1 MNGCFLCVF
10 AVQKMANVT
19 DIEEIVKTWA
29 WTSFV
34 KTRGKDFQK
43 LKIDEVKMDVNWSR
57 VRFTPSAP
65 EYSDTSMVDQPNS
78 KIVFTSTFEN
88 NTDSSQEHSFTT
100 ERTTVCTSTTSISKG
115 YTQGFNLELKIGL
128 PDEVASATAGFGRET
143 SVEST
148 EETTKEQSIT
158 WSVNSSI
165 QVPGRLKTTAS
176 MVVKEKEFNGK
187 FKLNVRV
194 RGMVIVT
201 FTNLRDNNSYMHTS
215 EGDIS
220 QILSEAKGYS
230 GYKIEEKTA
239 IFDVEGQSK
248 FRFGVEQRVKLDEK
262 PL

>member
-1 MNGCFLCVF
+1 
-10 AVQKMANVT
+10 MANVT

-29 WTSFV
+29 WTSFSM
-34 KTRGKDFQK
+34 TRGRELQK
-43 LKIDEVKMDVNWSR
+43 LKYDEVRMDVNWSR
-57 VRFTPSAP
+57 VRFTPSRP
-65 EYSDTSMVDQPNS
+65 EYSDAKMVDQPNS
-78 KIVFTSTFEN
+78 KVVFTSTFEN
-88 NTDSSQEHSFTT
+88 NTDSEQEHSFTT

-158 WSVNSSI
+158 WAVDSSI
-165 QVPGRLKTTAS
+165 KVPAKHKTIAR

-201 FTNLRDNNSYMHTS
+201 FTNLRDNNSFIHST

-220 QILSEAKGYS
+220 QILANAKGYS
-230 GYKIEEKTA
+230 GYRIEGKTA
-239 IFDVEGQSK
+239 IFDIEGHSK
-248 FRFGVEQRVKLDEK
+248 FRFGVEQRVKLDQE

>member
-1 MNGCFLCVF
+1 
-10 AVQKMANVT
+10 MANVT

-43 LKIDEVKMDVNWSR
+43 LKFDEVNLDVNWSR
-57 VRFTPSAP
+57 VRFNPSVP
-65 EYSDTSMVDQPNS
+65 EYSDKSMVDQPNS

-88 NTDSSQEHSFTT
+88 NTDSEQEHSFTT
-100 ERTTVCTSTTSISKG
+100 ERSTACITTTSISKG
-115 YTQGFNLELKIGL
+115 YTQGFNLELKLGL

-143 SVEST
+143 TVEST
-148 EETTKEQSIT
+148 DETTKEQTIT
-158 WSVNSSI
+158 WAVDSNI
-165 QVPGRLKTTAS
+165 KVPPKHKTTAR
-176 MVVKEKEFNGK
+176 MVVKEKEFNGT

-201 FTNLRDNNSYMHTS
+201 FTNLRDNNSYIHTS

-220 QILSEAKGYS
+220 QILSDAKGYT
-230 GYKIEEKTA
+230 GYKIDGKTA
-239 IFDVEGQSK
+239 VFDVQGSTK
-248 FRFGVEQRVKLDEK
+248 FRFGVEQRVKIDEE